1 MQAHRIAAL
10 LRQGFLDVVADSQPA
25 CDELTAEA
33 ALAGL
38 KLAQLVEEARSSQIA
53 PSERDRRL
61 LAVVRCYRRGPA
73 SLWGP
78 VLLEMLAPALVL
90 VSCSSAALPRGIDP
104 ADIDQ
109 QVVIHALEA
118 AAAIPLTDPPEHL
131 ERRLFLRCL
140 DLTQRWLRREMRR
153 QGAAVETLPLDR
165 PGWQE
170 ALFELADLSDQPLT
184 EVARQVFEGK
194 TDEAV
199 AAETGVGPD
208 AVWRRRRRALAT
220 VRRATSDRT
229 EPGRAV
235 A

>member
-10 LRQGFLDVVADSQPA
+10 LRQGFLDVAADSHLA
-25 CDELTAEA
+25 CEELTAEP
-33 ALAGL
+33 ALSGL
-38 KLAQLVEEARSSQIA
+38 KLAQLVDEARSSQIA
-53 PSERDRRL
+53 PSDRDRRL

-73 SLWGP
+73 SFWGP

-90 VSCSSAALPRGIDP
+90 VSCSSAALPRAVDSD
-104 ADIDQ
+104 DIDQ

-118 AAAIPLTDPPEHL
+118 AASIPLPDPPDHL

-140 DLTQRWLRREMRR
+140 DLTHRWLRREMRR
-153 QGAAVETLPLDR
+153 QGTAVETFPLDR
-165 PGWQE
+165 PEWQE

-194 TDEAV
+194 TDAAV

-208 AVWRRRRRALAT
+208 AVWRRRRRILAT
-220 VRRATSDRT
+220 VRRATLDRT

>member
-10 LRQGFLDVVADSQPA
+10 IRRGFQDVLAESQPS
-25 CDELTAEA
+25 CEELTAEP
-33 ALAGL
+33 ALSGL
-38 KLAQLVEEARSSQIA
+38 KLTQLIEETRGAQIS
-53 PSERDRRL
+53 PSDRDRRL

-73 SLWGP
+73 TLWGP

-90 VSCSSAALPRGIDP
+90 VSCSSAALPRAVDSD
-104 ADIDQ
+104 DIDQ

-118 AAAIPLTDPPEHL
+118 AASIPLPDPPDHL

-140 DLTQRWLRREMRR
+140 DLTHRWLRREMRR
-153 QGAAVETLPLDR
+153 QGTAVETFPLDR
-165 PGWQE
+165 PEWQE

-194 TDEAV
+194 TDAAV

-208 AVWRRRRRALAT
+208 AVWRRRRRILAT
-220 VRRATSDRT
+220 VRRATLDRT
-229 EPGRAV
+229 EQGRAV